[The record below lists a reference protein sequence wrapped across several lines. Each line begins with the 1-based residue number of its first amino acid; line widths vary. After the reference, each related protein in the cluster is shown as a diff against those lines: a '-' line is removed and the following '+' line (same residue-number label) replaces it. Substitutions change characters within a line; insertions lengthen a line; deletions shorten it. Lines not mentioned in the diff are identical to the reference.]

1 MNEEYDEDIIIELE
15 SYLDSIKKE
24 VEDFK
29 KISDVTH
36 IKIKE
41 VRYFYLFLIVYIELE
56 DKILSHLLQMK
67 ADNYQNGEE
76 FIDKFLPYWS
86 EFQNE
91 WNEELWDY
99 YNFLRGF
106 DKKELMENKTRENN
120 NLDEEN
126 NNKIKFVNKG
136 NFLLISFN

>member
-1 MNEEYDEDIIIELE
+1 
-15 SYLDSIKKE
+15 
-24 VEDFK
+24 
-29 KISDVTH
+29 
-36 IKIKE
+36 
-41 VRYFYLFLIVYIELE
+41 
-56 DKILSHLLQMK
+56 MK

-76 FIDKFLPYWS
+76 FINKFLPYWS

-136 NFLLISFN
+136 NFF